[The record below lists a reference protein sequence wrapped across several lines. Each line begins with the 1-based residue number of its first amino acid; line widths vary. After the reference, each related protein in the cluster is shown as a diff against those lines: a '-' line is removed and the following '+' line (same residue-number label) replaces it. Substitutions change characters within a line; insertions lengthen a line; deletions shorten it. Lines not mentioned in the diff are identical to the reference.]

1 MNALDT
7 HTVELNLAI
16 LGMTCASCARRLE
29 SALKASPLI
38 EEASVSSATDSA
50 HIQSRAPLAEVKAI
64 VQQAGFTLVT
74 EETSLPIQGMSCA
87 SCAGRVE
94 RALLGVTGVVSA
106 RVNLASERAQV
117 EMLPGCSKLALIAA
131 VKQAGYSVPEVPPAS
146 SIQSPKPVRDKELQK
161 VILAILLTLPLVT
174 PMLLAPFGIDL
185 MLPGWLQLLLAAPV
199 QFWLGGHFYAAA
211 WRALRA
217 GTGNMDLLVALG
229 TSAGFGLSLFQL
241 AEIHNTQ
248 AMPHF
253 YFEASAVVISLVML
267 GKWLEKRAKRQT
279 TSAIA
284 ALQQMQPPLAWL
296 RRDGQTLQ
304 VAVESIRPGDHI
316 VVKPGERIPVDG
328 EVLEGHSH
336 LDESM
341 LTGESLPVA
350 RDPGTKAR
358 GGTINLDGQI
368 VIRTEAVGSETTLA
382 KIIRLV
388 ESAQAAKAPIQRL
401 VDKISA
407 VFVPLVLGLALFT
420 FGLWL
425 WFGQDVQ
432 QALINAVAVLVIAC
446 PCALGLATPTAII
459 VGTGVAA
466 RFGILIQNAESL
478 EIAFRVTQVVF
489 DKTGTLTQGTPS
501 LLAQLPAEPGAALLP
516 IAASL
521 QTASTHPLAKAVLEE
536 AVHQHLVLA
545 PVEEAKILPGR
556 GIAGVVNGETFQLGT
571 GRLMHEL
578 GVDTNAFAD
587 QAQQLESQGMSVSW
601 LAKLGPSPHL
611 LGLLGFGDAV
621 KPSAAQ
627 AVARLH
633 RLGIH
638 TLLLTGDNL
647 GCAQHIAQRV
657 GIVQVIANVLPADK
671 ARVIEELK
679 AAKQTVA
686 MVGDGINDAP
696 ALAAADVGIAMA
708 SGADIAMHTA
718 SITLMRNDPNL
729 VADALDI
736 SRRTYRKIQQNLFWA
751 FIYNLIGIPLAA
763 LGYLNPMLAGAAMA
777 FSSVSVVANALLLKR
792 WRPRLT
798 SAA

>member
-1 MNALDT
+1 MNSLDT
-7 HTVELNLAI
+7 HTPPAPLDLAI

-29 SALKASPLI
+29 AALKASPLI
-38 EEASVSSATDSA
+38 ADASVSSATDSA
-50 HIQSRAPLAEVKAI
+50 RVYSRAPLAQIQAVI
-64 VQQAGFTLVT
+64 QQAGFTLAT
-74 EETSLPIQGMSCA
+74 EETVLPIEGMSCA

-94 RALLGVTGVVSA
+94 NALQAVAGVVSA
-106 RVNLASERAQV
+106 SVNLATERAQV
-117 EMLPGCSKLALIAA
+117 ELLSGSSHQALITA
-131 VKQAGYSVPEVPPAS
+131 VTKAGYKVATAANPLAS
-146 SIQSPKPVRDKELQK
+146 SVHKPEGDPQLRAL
-161 VILAILLTLPLVT
+161 LWAIVLTLPLII
-174 PMLLAPFGIDL
+174 PMLLAPFGLDL
-185 MLPGWLQLLLAAPV
+185 MLPGWLQLALAAPV
-199 QFWLGGHFYAAA
+199 QFWFGRHFYTGA

-217 GTGNMDLLVALG
+217 GASNMDVLVALG
-229 TSAGFGLSLFQL
+229 TSAGFGLSLYQL
-241 AEIHNTQ
+241 ALSHNDS
-248 AMPHF
+248 AMPHV

-284 ALQQMQPPLAWL
+284 ALQQLQPPLAWL
-296 RRDGQTLQ
+296 RRDGQMLQ
-304 VAVESIRPGDHI
+304 VAVESIAPGDEV

-328 EVLEGHSH
+328 ELKEGHSH
-336 LDESM
+336 IDESM

-350 RDPGTKAR
+350 KGPGSKVR

-368 VIRTEAVGSETTLA
+368 LIHTEAVGSETTLA

-407 VFVPLVLGLALFT
+407 VFVPAVLALALAT
-420 FGLWL
+420 FSLWWWL
-425 WFGQDVQ
+425 GADLQ
-432 QALINAVAVLVIAC
+432 QALLNAVAVLVIAC

-501 LLAQLPAEPGAALLP
+501 LVAQIPASPDAPLLA
-516 IAASL
+516 ISASL
-521 QTASTHPLAKAVLEE
+521 QSASTHPLAKAVLTE
-536 AVHQHLVLA
+536 AAKQQLRPA
-545 PVEEAKILPGR
+545 PVSDARVLPGR
-556 GIAGVVNGETFQLGT
+556 GIGGVVNGEPYQLGNS
-571 GRLMHEL
+571 RLMEEL
-578 GVDTNAFAD
+578 GVDKHQLSAKAD
-587 QAQQLESQGMSVSW
+587 ELESQGNTVSW
-601 LAKLGPSPHL
+601 LAQLSPTPQL
-611 LGLLGFGDAV
+611 IGLLAFGDTIKPEALAAV
-621 KPSAAQ
+621 QHLQ
-627 AVARLH
+627 A
-633 RLGIH
+633 LGIH
-638 TLLLTGDNL
+638 TLLLTGDNP
-647 GCAQHIAQRV
+647 GSAHHVAERV
-657 GIVQVIANVLPADK
+657 GIKDVIANVLPADK
-671 ARVIEELK
+671 ARVINELK
-679 AAKQTVA
+679 AAQHTVA

-718 SITLMRNDPNL
+718 SITLMRNDPRL

-777 FSSVSVVANALLLKR
+777 FSSVSVVSNALLLKR
-792 WRPRLT
+792 WRPHK
-798 SAA
+798 S